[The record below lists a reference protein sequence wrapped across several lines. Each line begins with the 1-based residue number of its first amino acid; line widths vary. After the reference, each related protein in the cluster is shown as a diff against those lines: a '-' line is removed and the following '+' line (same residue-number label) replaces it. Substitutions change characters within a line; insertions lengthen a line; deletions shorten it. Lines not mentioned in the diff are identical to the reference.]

1 MTARVVILGAGFGG
15 LELATT
21 LSETAADRV
30 AVTLIDSSDHFVF
43 GFAKLD
49 LMFGKKTG
57 EAIKLTYRDLVKPSV
72 RLLRETVIAIDPV
85 AKRVTTDAGVHEADF
100 LVIALGSAYDVST
113 TPGVRLGDNEFYSVP
128 GAARIREVLPTFTRG
143 HAVIG
148 VCGAPYKC
156 PAAPHECALML
167 HDYLVERG
175 VRDACTI
182 SIVNPLGTPVPPSPD
197 TSRALL
203 DAFAERGITY
213 HGGKRVAAVD
223 GETVLLDDGSTL
235 PCQLFLGVPKHRA
248 PDVVV
253 ASGLTVDGWVAI
265 DPRTLETPHAGVYAI
280 GDASATGAPKTGVF
294 AEAAGRVVAARI
306 LSTIRGEVP
315 TALNPGAGTCFVEF
329 GGNRVARIDMDFFG
343 GPKPTG
349 TFHAPSAEYRA
360 DKDNFGT
367 SRASRWFGS
376 PEVAKRV
383 MDEVL

>member
-1 MTARVVILGAGFGG
+1 MVILGAGFGG

-21 LSETAADRV
+21 LSETAADLV
-30 AVTLIDSSDHFVF
+30 SVTLIDSSDHFVF

-57 EAIKLTYRDLVKPSV
+57 EAIKLPYRDLVKPSV
-72 RLLRETVIAIDPV
+72 RLLRETVTAIDPV
-85 AKRVTTDAGVHEADF
+85 AKRVTTNAGTHDADF
-100 LVIALGSAYDVST
+100 LVIALGAAYDVST
-113 TPGVRLGDNEFYSVP
+113 TPGVRLGENEFYSVP
-128 GAARIREVLPTFTRG
+128 GAARMREVLPAFTRG
-143 HAVIG
+143 HAIVG

-182 SIVNPLGTPVPPSPD
+182 SIVNPLPTPVPPSPE

-203 DAFAERGITY
+203 EAFAERGIAY
-213 HGGKRVAAVD
+213 LGGKRIAAVD
-223 GETVLLDDGSTL
+223 GETVKLDDGSTL

-253 ASGLTVDGWVAI
+253 ASGLTQDGWVTI
-265 DPRTLETPHAGVYAI
+265 DPRTLETSHPGVYAI
-280 GDASATGAPKTGVF
+280 GDLSATGAPKTGVF
-294 AEAAGRVVAARI
+294 AEAAGRTVAARI
-306 LSTIRGEVP
+306 VSTLRGETP
-315 TALNPGAGTCFVEF
+315 TARNPGAGTCYVEF
-329 GGNRVARIDMDFFG
+329 GGNRVARVDMDWFS

-367 SRASRWFGS
+367 SRRARWF
-376 PEVAKRV
+376 R
-383 MDEVL
+383 

>member
-1 MTARVVILGAGFGG
+1 VQL
-15 LELATT
+15 
-21 LSETAADRV
+21 
-30 AVTLIDSSDHFVF
+30 
-43 GFAKLD
+43 FAW
-49 LMFGKKTG
+49 
-57 EAIKLTYRDLVKPSV
+57 LV
-72 RLLRETVIAIDPV
+72 E
-85 AKRVTTDAGVHEADF
+85 
-100 LVIALGSAYDVST
+100 YDVST
-113 TPGVRLGDNEFYSVP
+113 TPGVRIGDNEFYSVP
-128 GAARIREVLPTFTRG
+128 GAARMREVLPAFRRG

-167 HDYLVERG
+167 HDYLVQGG

-182 SIVNPLGTPVPPSPD
+182 SIVNPLGTPVPPSPE

-213 HGGKRVAAVD
+213 YCGKRVTAVD
-223 GETVLLDDGSTL
+223 GETVRIDDGSEL

-253 ASGLTVDGWVAI
+253 ASGLTVDGWVTI

-294 AEAAGRVVAARI
+294 AEVAGRVVAARI
-306 LSTIRGEVP
+306 LSTIRGEAP
-315 TALNPGAGTCFVEF
+315 TALNPGAGTCYVEF

-349 TFHAPSAEYRA
+349 TFHAPSGEYRA

-367 SRASRWFGS
+367 SRASRWFG
-376 PEVAKRV
+376 
-383 MDEVL
+383 